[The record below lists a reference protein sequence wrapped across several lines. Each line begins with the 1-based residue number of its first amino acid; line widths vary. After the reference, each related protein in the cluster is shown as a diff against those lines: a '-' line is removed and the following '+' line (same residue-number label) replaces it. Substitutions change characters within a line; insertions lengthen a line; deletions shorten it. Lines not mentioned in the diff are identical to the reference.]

1 VENNTEPTEGS
12 MPPLALDLLSIL
24 LGVAGLYLGLTAKQQ
39 LAPLTKSAD
48 KGSSSAAPIHKQLS
62 KIYTRIN
69 ILAN

>member
-1 VENNTEPTEGS
+1 

-24 LGVAGLYLGLTAKQQ
+24 LGGAGLYLGLTAKQQ
-39 LAPLTKSAD
+39 LAPLKKSAD

>member
-1 VENNTEPTEGS
+1 

-24 LGVAGLYLGLTAKQQ
+24 LGGAGLYLGLIAKQQ

-62 KIYTRIN
+62 KIYTRIK